1 MADRLTPAT
10 LIDDSPLRYTWA
22 GGTWAPTNF
31 DGRFLGPI
39 RARVALASSR
49 NVPAVRVLEQVGV
62 GDMVRFLEDLGL
74 TTLGEAESAGL
85 ALTLGAAEV
94 TLEEL
99 VNAYAA
105 LARGGIWRPARLIA
119 DAPEGEERRVL
130 TPEVAA
136 LVTDILADDT
146 ARAPTFGLASALR
159 LPFPAAVK
167 TGTSQG
173 YRDAWTV
180 GYSSELVVGVWC
192 GSLDGR
198 PAGEVSGAVGAAPI
212 WREVMLA
219 AHDLRHGDLPPTRR
233 GSLFPQGDLL
243 ETATICAV
251 SGLLGSPT
259 CPNVADEV
267 FRPGTKPT
275 SVCNRHDDSS
285 YAKVVTASAPQVT
298 QPVDGDV
305 FALLPDLEAE
315 FQTIELIAEASTPVT
330 WIVDGR
336 QAANGCVAEW
346 ALTAGHHTITACAS
360 GACALDVAI
369 EVLDTATDSTI
380 LR

>member
-1 MADRLTPAT
+1 MVHL
-10 LIDDSPLRYTWA
+10 
-22 GGTWAPTNF
+22 
-31 DGRFLGPI
+31 
-39 RARVALASSR
+39 
-49 NVPAVRVLEQVGV
+49 LEA
-62 GDMVRFLEDLGL
+62 LGL
-74 TTLGEAESAGL
+74 TTLGGAENSGL

-99 VNAYAA
+99 VNAYAS

-119 DAPEGEERRVL
+119 DSPKGEQRRVI

-136 LVTDILADDT
+136 LVTNILADDS

-192 GSLDGR
+192 GNLDGR

-212 WREVMLA
+212 WREVMLV
-219 AHDLRHGDLPPTRR
+219 AHDLRHGDLPPPRR
-233 GSLFPQGDLL
+233 GSLDPANGLL
-243 ETATICAV
+243 DSATICAA
-251 SGLLGSPT
+251 SGLLAMPS
-259 CPNVADEV
+259 CPDEVDEV

-275 SVCNRHDDSS
+275 SVCIRHDDSS
-285 YAKVVTASAPQVT
+285 YAKVVTAAAPQVT

-315 FQTIELIAEASTPVT
+315 FQTIELIAEASTPGT

-336 QAANGCVAEW
+336 QAANGRVAEW
-346 ALTAGHHTITACAS
+346 TLSAGHHTITACAA

-369 EVLDTATDSTI
+369 EVLDSGADSTI
-380 LR
+380 IR